1 MESTGVEDTKEV
13 KKKGRKKKSD
23 VTSETSKKEDAK
35 QDNVTEVKDIPSII
49 EETGLSSHPAL
60 KEPVAELFENLKE
73 SSMALVENSASNE
86 NEELPQQSTQGGQPK
101 QRKRIQKKALPAE
114 LINEAQNTLQ
124 TPSPSVPVTTP
135 STPVENKQ
143 QEIIQ
148 QQPLPQIKDN
158 KHRCL
163 HRRYRHSSHIA
174 KSKDLFREDSA
185 HSSHRIGTARIM
197 QEITMGKTKTRII
210 NKRLSL
216 SRNLSRD
223 HTISMEY

>member
-1 MESTGVEDTKEV
+1 MADTKEV

-73 SSMALVENSASNE
+73 SSMALVENSGSNE

-124 TPSPSVPVTTP
+124 TPSPSRVPIHKTP
-135 STPVENKQ
+135 F
-143 QEIIQ
+143 
-148 QQPLPQIKDN
+148 
-158 KHRCL
+158 
-163 HRRYRHSSHIA
+163 SS
-174 KSKDLFREDSA
+174 
-185 HSSHRIGTARIM
+185 M
-197 QEITMGKTKTRII
+197 
-210 NKRLSL
+210 
-216 SRNLSRD
+216 
-223 HTISMEY
+223 